1 MGRNNHRIVKRTDG
15 TFSRGIEVLAS
26 GRGAEGFGAFRAGAD
41 AAEMVV
47 AINAG
52 GMAIGKANL
61 DCVVAYL
68 RRSFGAGLGL
78 EHG

>member
-1 MGRNNHRIVKRTDG
+1 MKTLEDGRSTWASYEI
-15 TFSRGIEVLAS
+15 LAS
-26 GRGAEGFGAFRAGAD
+26 GRGAEGFGAFSAGAD

-52 GMAIGKANL
+52 GMAVGEAKLNRVIAHLCGG
-61 DCVVAYL
+61 
-68 RRSFGAGLGL
+68 FGPGLWL